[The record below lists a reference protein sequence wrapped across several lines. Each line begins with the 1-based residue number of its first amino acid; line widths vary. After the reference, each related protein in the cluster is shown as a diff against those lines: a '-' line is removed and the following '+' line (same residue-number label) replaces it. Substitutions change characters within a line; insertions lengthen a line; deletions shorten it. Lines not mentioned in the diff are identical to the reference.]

1 MVFRKVISQAKW
13 DRTWASNVAAAKTKK
28 MQKIIY
34 FNQIWFKYDL
44 LLSSPKDILIV
55 LRDLISDFL
64 YFLHF
69 LDVPLISIPF
79 SLVFFTHHFKSFGI
93 PARGGDPIFGRI
105 HISFIWK
112 LVSQSITSFIKL
124 FQIIILKIILIN
136 NNWLLF
142 IFNNLKIMKNN
153 KLLFL

>member
-93 PARGGDPIFGRI
+93 PARGGDRRWPHF
-105 HISFIWK
+105 WK
-112 LVSQSITSFIKL
+112 DTYFFHLEIGWS
-124 FQIIILKIILIN
+124 IN
-136 NNWLLF
+136 NILYKN
-142 IFNNLKIMKNN
+142 ISNNYFENN
-153 KLLFL
+153 SDK